1 MSSKKTKLSKYATEN
16 MPSVDENIPSNVHSI
31 KTKIPSKTKPSKT
44 KPSEKTPKRTSTTFI
59 LKNISAVQTILSTF
73 AFSTKLLDMMNDNQ
87 DCIPQTL
94 LSGDE
99 VDKITDIPVVDLLH
113 EKSKRAYYFLDTR
126 KIQNKFWG
134 VMIDIT
140 LNGPLPNTIQ
150 KPCWWCKHKFS
161 SKPIGC
167 PLKYHPHKTSGIEKD
182 RFEEKMKAVGLPTTT
197 NDFFETEGLF
207 CSFPCC
213 KAFILDQKGSV
224 KYKESLTL
232 LSLLFS
238 ILYSTEKHPIGI
250 FSADNLLSIT
260 TKKNKKS
267 TLIPH
272 KTLPLE
278 TTDFPTAPSWK
289 LLKDYGGH
297 LTIEEWR
304 STFGKLEYDLTVNVR
319 RPYMYCSSQYI
330 SEKKIKLFK
339 GMCD

>member
-16 MPSVDENIPSNVHSI
+16 MPSVDENIPSNANTSI
-31 KTKIPSKTKPSKT
+31 KTKKIPAKTKPSV
-44 KPSEKTPKRTSTTFI
+44 TTFI
-59 LKNISAVQTILSTF
+59 LKNISAVQTVLSTF
-73 AFSTKLLDMMNDNQ
+73 AFSTKLLDMDDNQ

-99 VDKITDIPVVDLLH
+99 VDKITDIPVADLLH

-134 VMIDIT
+134 VMIDVT

-150 KPCWWCKHKFS
+150 KPCWWCKHKFP

-213 KAFILDQKGSV
+213 KAFILDQKGSI

-238 ILYSTEKHPIGI
+238 ILYSSDKHPIGI
-250 FSADNLLSIT
+250 FSLDS
-260 TKKNKKS
+260 KKS
-267 TLIPH
+267 KKTTPMPH
-272 KTLPLE
+272 KKTLLPE
-278 TTDFPTAPSWK
+278 NSRADTTDFPTAPSWK

-339 GMCD
+339 GTCD